1 MLVLPN
7 YFLRLWGFWI
17 AFIAP
22 AYSLNIEILNYAFLL
37 LSKTQNWNEECNKEA
52 NWNTNIIQT
61 KAKLVCVCVCLCVW
75 MAGTQAAKKGAG
87 MGCGVGNAMWQFGKT
102 LRANLLSKQKPKDPS
117 RPHTRSKKGAS
128 FKISA
133 LKSSL
138 GNGKPGA
145 WQAVGQRG
153 FEGGASGCQLFN

>member
-1 MLVLPN
+1 VQQ
-7 YFLRLWGFWI
+7 RG
-17 AFIAP
+17 
-22 AYSLNIEILNYAFLL
+22 
-37 LSKTQNWNEECNKEA
+37 
-52 NWNTNIIQT
+52 
-61 KAKLVCVCVCLCVW
+61 KLEYKYHPDKGYNGVCVCVFVCVD
-75 MAGTQAAKKGAG
+75 GRDTGGEKGGGG
-87 MGCGVGNAMWQFGKT
+87 MGSGVGNAMWQFGKT